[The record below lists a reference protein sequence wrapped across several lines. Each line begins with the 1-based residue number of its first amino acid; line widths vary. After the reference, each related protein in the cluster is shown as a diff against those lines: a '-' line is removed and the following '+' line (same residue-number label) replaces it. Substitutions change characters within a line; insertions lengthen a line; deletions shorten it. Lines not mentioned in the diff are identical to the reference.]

1 MARPPGG
8 SSPGPG
14 RRPPTGAPGARR
26 LDPRRFL
33 TGLNP
38 AQRAAVEHGA
48 GPLLVMAGAG
58 SGKTRVL
65 TNRIG
70 YLVAARGVAPENVL
84 AITFT
89 NKAAR
94 EMQARLRSSV
104 GPMVDDMW
112 VSTFHSACVRM
123 LRPYADRVGL
133 TRSFTIFP
141 EDDCKRLLRDIT
153 DDLGVDAKRVP
164 PGGAK
169 AAISAAKNRLVGPR
183 EFSLG
188 TKEERSNAHA
198 RIYAEYQQRMRRANT
213 VDFDD
218 LLVHVVSLLTD
229 HPDVLEHYRARF
241 TQILVDEY
249 QDTNRA
255 QALIVEQ
262 LAGGHR
268 NLCCVGDGDQS
279 IYGFRAAD
287 VGNILHFT
295 RTFPDATTV
304 VLEQNYRSTGTILDA
319 ANAVISRNEAR
330 PDKNLWTTA
339 DGGSPISLRQ
349 ADDESDEASWLAD
362 EVASLVREGSPPGD
376 IAVLCRAK
384 TLARP
389 IEAEI
394 VRRGIPCRT
403 VGGTPFFE
411 RREVKDLTAYL
422 RLAVNPDDEL
432 SFRRCVNVP
441 RRSVGDASI
450 KKVRAFDKAYD
461 LPLSAVLDRRDEIP
475 ELPRAAAEGIGR
487 FVDLLDRVRVADR
500 SGGAVAALDEVLADG
515 EYLRQLQD
523 TAVDDEER
531 LYRAESIEQLRAVA
545 ADHGSIES
553 FLEMASL
560 LTDADDAGDD
570 GSRVLLMTIHA
581 AKGLE
586 FPTVFVVGME
596 EGIFP
601 DRRCMEDDQLEE
613 ERRLA
618 YVAITRAERR
628 LFLSHARRRRMLN
641 QVQENDRSRFLDEIP
656 VELLHS
662 LDEPPDTSISSA
674 DRFALLRSNIGG

>member
-1 MARPPGG
+1 MRADFGQLLQAFSGIETAKWTDAPAFCKVYSDPSISSEYPEAR
-8 SSPGPG
+8 
-14 RRPPTGAPGARR
+14 A
-26 LDPRRFL
+26 
-33 TGLNP
+33 
-38 AQRAAVEHGA
+38 
-48 GPLLVMAGAG
+48 
-58 SGKTRVL
+58 
-65 TNRIG
+65 
-70 YLVAARGVAPENVL
+70 
-84 AITFT
+84 
-89 NKAAR
+89 
-94 EMQARLRSSV
+94 
-104 GPMVDDMW
+104 
-112 VSTFHSACVRM
+112 
-123 LRPYADRVGL
+123 
-133 TRSFTIFP
+133 
-141 EDDCKRLLRDIT
+141 
-153 DDLGVDAKRVP
+153 
-164 PGGAK
+164 
-169 AAISAAKNRLVGPR
+169 
-183 EFSLG
+183 
-188 TKEERSNAHA
+188 NAHA
-198 RIYAEYQQRMRRANT
+198 RIYAEYQQRMRKANT

-218 LLVHVVSLLTD
+218 LLVHVVTLLID
-229 HPDVLEHYRARF
+229 HPDVLAHYRARF
-241 TQILVDEY
+241 TQVLVDEY

-287 VGNILHFT
+287 VGNILNFT
-295 RTFPDATTV
+295 GHSPTPRPWCWSR
-304 VLEQNYRSTGTILDA
+304 NYRSTGTILDA
-319 ANAVISRNEAR
+319 ANAVIARNEER

-339 DGGSPISLRQ
+339 DGGSPIALRQ

-362 EVASLVREGSPPGD
+362 EVATLVEEGSAPGD

-450 KKVRAFDKAYD
+450 KKVRAFARAYD

-475 ELPRAAAEGIGR
+475 DMPKAAAEGIDR
-487 FVDLLDRVRVADR
+487 FVALLGRVRQADGF
-500 SGGAVAALDEVLADG
+500 GGAVAALDVVLADG

-523 TAVDDEER
+523 AAVDDEER

-545 ADHGSIES
+545 AEHDSVGA

-560 LTDADDAGDD
+560 ITDADDSGDD
-570 GSRVLLMTIHA
+570 GTRVLLMTIHA

-601 DRRCMEDDQLEE
+601 DRRCMDDEQLEE

-628 LFLSHARRRRMLN
+628 LFLSHARRRRVLN
-641 QVQENDRSRFLDEIP
+641 QLQENDRSRFLDEIP

-662 LDEPPDTSISSA
+662 LDEPPDASVSSA
-674 DRFALLRSNIGG
+674 DRFALLRANIAG